1 MKILVTGKNGQVG
14 FELMRSLAPL
24 GTVVGV
30 DIKECDLKDSAA
42 IEKLLEKVKPGLI
55 VNPAAYTAVDKAESE
70 PVVAHAINARAP
82 EVFAKFASRRNIPI
96 IHYSTDYVFDGLKEG
111 AYTETDKINPK
122 SVYGKTKA
130 LGEAAVRN
138 NAPKHIILR
147 TSWVFG
153 SHGVNFLKTMLKLS
167 QERDKLSVVSD
178 QVGSPTSAAL
188 LADLTAELARQL
200 FEPGACQKYGTYH
213 LVTEGE
219 TSWHGYAQMVVA
231 RANELGVNTKIS
243 SDSIQPIKTADYPL
257 PAHRPSNSRLDTT
270 KIKEVFM
277 LTLPSWQDEVTKVL
291 QALID
296 SSGVVK
302 TNG

>member
-30 DIKECDLKDSAA
+30 DIDECDLQDILAV
-42 IEKLLEKVKPGLI
+42 ERLLDKVQPELI

-70 PVVAHAINARAP
+70 PALAHSINAKAP
-82 EVFAKFASRRNIPI
+82 EVMAQYAGRHNIPI

-111 AYTETDKINPK
+111 EYLETDEVNPQ

-153 SHGVNFLKTMLKLS
+153 SHGGNFLKTILKLA
-167 QERDKLSVVSD
+167 QERDKLSIVSD

-188 LADLTAELARQL
+188 LADVTAEIVKQL
-200 FEPGACQKYGTYH
+200 FEPGAVQKYGTYH
-213 LVTEGE
+213 LVSEGE

-231 RANELGVNTKIS
+231 IANALEVKTKIS

-257 PAHRPSNSRLDTT
+257 PAPRPANSRLDTT
-270 KIKEVFM
+270 KIKNVFM
-277 LTLPSWQDEVTKVL
+277 LTLPSWQDGVEKVVL
-291 QALID
+291 GLINQ
-296 SSGVVK
+296 K
-302 TNG
+302 AAT

>member
-1 MKILVTGKNGQVG
+1 MKILVAGKNGQVG

-30 DIKECDLKDSAA
+30 DIDECDLQD
-42 IEKLLEKVKPGLI
+42 ILVVERLLDKVQPELI

-70 PVVAHAINARAP
+70 PALAHSINAKAP
-82 EVFAKFASRRNIPI
+82 EVMAQYAGRHNIPI

-111 AYTETDKINPK
+111 EYLETDEVNPQ

-153 SHGVNFLKTMLKLS
+153 SHGGNFLKTILKLA
-167 QERDKLSVVSD
+167 QERDKLSIVSD

-188 LADLTAELARQL
+188 LADVTAEIVKQL
-200 FEPGACQKYGTYH
+200 FEPGAVQKYGTYH
-213 LVTEGE
+213 LVSDGE

-231 RANELGVNTKIS
+231 IANALEVKTKIS

-257 PAHRPSNSRLDTT
+257 PAPRPANSRLDTT
-270 KIKEVFM
+270 KIKNVFM
-277 LTLPSWQDEVTKVL
+277 LTLPSWQDGVEKVVL
-291 QALID
+291 GLINQ
-296 SSGVVK
+296 K
-302 TNG
+302 AAT

>member
-30 DIKECDLKDSAA
+30 DIDECDLQDILAL
-42 IEKLLEKVKPGLI
+42 ERLLDKVQPELI

-70 PVVAHAINARAP
+70 PALAHSINAKAP
-82 EVFAKFASRRNIPI
+82 EVMAQYAGRHNIPI

-111 AYTETDKINPK
+111 EYLETDEVNPQ

-153 SHGVNFLKTMLKLS
+153 SHGENFLKTILRLA
-167 QERDKLSVVSD
+167 QERDKISIVSD

-188 LADLTAELARQL
+188 LADVTAEIVKQI
-200 FEPGACQKYGTYH
+200 FEPGAIQKYGTYH
-213 LVTEGE
+213 LVSEGE
-219 TSWHGYAQMVVA
+219 TSWHGYAQLIVA
-231 RANELGVNTKIS
+231 IANALEVKTKIS
-243 SDSIQPIKTADYPL
+243 SDAIQPMKTADYPL
-257 PAHRPSNSRLDTT
+257 PAPRPANSRLDTT
-270 KIKEVFM
+270 KIKNVFM
-277 LTLPSWQDEVTKVL
+277 LTLPSWQDDVTKVL
-291 QALID
+291 QVLID
-296 SSGVVK
+296 PNGEVK